1 MRAVWAM
8 AVVLLVAAGIAGA
21 YWQLVV
27 KPAAETAG
35 APGGRGGPP
44 PGFALPVEA
53 VPVKLGKVERQVAAI
68 GSLRSSETVIVR
80 PEVAG
85 RVAKILFQEGNKTKA
100 GQVLLELDSAI
111 EKAELIQ
118 ARANLELSK
127 ANFERADELAKRG
140 SGTARALDEAR
151 AKLKVDEASLALKQA
166 MLDKYN
172 LSAPFDGV
180 LGLRQ
185 VSVGDFVSPGTAIV
199 NLESIDPIKVDFRVP
214 EAFLTAVKTG
224 QQIAIAVDAMP
235 DRTFNGQISA
245 IDPQVDPAGRSVV
258 IRAKIPNPDDMLKP
272 GLFARVTLTLG
283 RTEESILVPEQ
294 AVVPVGTQHFVY
306 RVVEG
311 KVAVTKVKLGQR
323 RAGEVEIVEGLS
335 RGDTVITAGHLKV
348 RDGQPVQVMPS
359 GPQPAPKPAAGLALP
374 AVVAG

>member
-359 GPQPAPKPAAGLALP
+359 GPPPAPKPAAGLALP

>member
-21 YWQLVV
+21 YWQFVV
-27 KPAAETAG
+27 KPAAEMAG

-44 PGFALPVEA
+44 PGFAMPVEA
-53 VPVKLGKVERQVAAI
+53 APVKLGKVERQVAAI

-85 RVAKILFQEGNKTKA
+85 RVAKIQFQEGNKAKA

-235 DRTFNGQISA
+235 DRTFNGEISA

-306 RVVEG
+306 RVVDG

-323 RAGEVEIVEGLS
+323 RTGEVEIIEGLAK
-335 RGDTVITAGHLKV
+335 GDTVITAGHLKV

-359 GPQPAPKPAAGLALP
+359 GPPPAPKPAAGLALP
-374 AVVAG
+374 AAVAG